1 MTRKLKKGGYT
12 AILSL
17 IVIAAV
23 IVLNMIVSQL
33 PENIKQWDI
42 SSGKIY
48 TTGETTG
55 SVLAGLDK
63 DVTIYVVADPTHV
76 DSRIT
81 KFVNRYGDLSG
92 HVKVENVDPI
102 LHPAKV
108 KELGAETDTLFVSC
122 EATGKTVTIPFTDI
136 IKMDQMAQYYY
147 GQSKETEF
155 DGEGQLT
162 SAISNV
168 TNEVQKVI
176 YQTEGHGETGV
187 TGPAKDLLDKSNL
200 TLESLNLLTDGG
212 IPEDCSL
219 LLINAPQSDLADDEK
234 TMIDGYLEKG
244 GSVMILAGYVEKELP
259 NLQGLMNQ
267 YGIQLEDGYAADT
280 KDFYQN
286 NPYFIFPTYD
296 YSHEIMNGI
305 DSSGAALVTNSG
317 ALTTLDSVKEGITV
331 SPFMTTSDGGL
342 LVSGDSQLPGT
353 YVLGATASE
362 DLGDDKT
369 ARLTV
374 FSTPSL
380 IDEGLNR
387 TFSNLSNLEIFM
399 NAVTWNFDDVE
410 NVSIPAKSLDIP
422 YNTIPMG
429 GLYAL
434 LFIVV
439 IPVAVLAAGFVIWM
453 KRRRL

>member
-1 MTRKLKKGGYT
+1 MTRNLKKGGYT

-33 PENIKQWDI
+33 PENVKQWDI
-42 SSGKIY
+42 SSTKIY
-48 TTGETTG
+48 TTGETTE

-81 KFVNRYGDLSG
+81 KFVDRYGDLSG
-92 HVKVENVDPI
+92 HVKVENVDPV
-102 LHPAKV
+102 LHPARV
-108 KELGAETDTLFVSC
+108 AELGAETDTLFVSC
-122 EATGKTVTIPFTDI
+122 EATGKSRTIPFTDI
-136 IKMDQMAQYYY
+136 IKMDQMAMYYY

-162 SAISNV
+162 SAIANV
-168 TNEVQKVI
+168 TNDVQKVI
-176 YQTEGHGETGV
+176 YQTEGHGENGV
-187 TGPAKDLLDKSNL
+187 VGPAKDLLDKSNL
-200 TLESLNLLTDGG
+200 TLESVNLLTGGG

-234 TMIDGYLEKG
+234 TMIGEYLEKG

-259 NLQGLMNQ
+259 NLQSLMNQ
-267 YGIQLEDGYAADT
+267 YGIRMEDGYTADT
-280 KDFYQN
+280 KNFYQN
-286 NPYFIFPTYD
+286 NPYFIFPTYE
-296 YSHEIMNGI
+296 YGHEIMNGL
-305 DSSGAALVTNSG
+305 DSDGAALVTNSG
-317 ALTTLDSVKEGITV
+317 ALTTLDSVKAGITV
-331 SPFMTTSDGGL
+331 SPFLTTSDGGL
-342 LVSGDSQLPGT
+342 LVSGESQLPGT

-362 DLGDDKT
+362 DLGDGKT

-387 TFSNLSNLEIFM
+387 TFSNLSNLDIFM

-429 GLYAL
+429 GLWGL

-439 IPVAVLAAGFVIWM
+439 IPVSVLAVGFVIWM